1 MDFRPSKLGGL
12 DHAGDI
18 GSLERMFKARD
29 FAVGTGGHF
38 AQDPLGMP

>member
-18 GSLERMFKARD
+18 GSLERMFKPRD
-29 FAVGTGGHF
+29 FAAGTGGHF
-38 AQDPLGMP
+38 APDPLGMR